1 MVAPIHAPLQ
11 VPSSRAVRLVKQLLL
26 PALAAGALTLL
37 TGCAGLGSILSP
49 YSEKFSCKN
58 RDHGQC
64 IHPERAYADAVA
76 GVPSHSDPTVTHD
89 KAMLKD
95 RAADKGTVRTEAE
108 EVQRTIGPPAK
119 SRSKRGPAPFI
130 SYRDSVYRELQGL
143 IEAPE
148 TPMLR
153 PGRTVRTLI
162 MPYAD
167 RERPDRLYMPRYVY
181 SILERPQWVV
191 GDYLVGSETPASRV
205 PVLGQVKEKPRI
217 DPVLDGE
224 PAPVPA
230 LPEEQRP

>member
-1 MVAPIHAPLQ
+1 MAAPIHDPLQ
-11 VPSSRAVRLVKQLLL
+11 VPSSAAVKLMKKILL
-26 PALAAGALTLL
+26 PLLAAGTLTLL

-76 GVPSHSDPTVTHD
+76 GVPSRSDPAVTHN

-95 RAADKGTVRTEAE
+95 RATDRGMDRIGAE
-108 EVQRTIGPPAK
+108 EVQHASEPHAK
-119 SRSKRGPAPFI
+119 SRGKRGPAPFI

-181 SILERPQWVV
+181 SIIERPQWVV

>member
-1 MVAPIHAPLQ
+1 MSALPWQPARVFRPLA
-11 VPSSRAVRLVKQLLL
+11 VPGL
-26 PALAAGALTLL
+26 ALATLTLL
-37 TGCAGLGSILSP
+37 SGCASLGAMMSP

-64 IHPERAYADAVA
+64 IHPEQAYADAVA
-76 GVPSHSDPTVTHD
+76 GVPSRSDPAVTHD

-95 RAADKGTVRTEAE
+95 KGEPSDSNQSNTGDARP
-108 EVQRTIGPPAK
+108 G
-119 SRSKRGPAPFI
+119 SRKGASPYI

-143 IEAPE
+143 IDAPT

-191 GDYLVGSETPASRV
+191 GDYLIGSDTPAARV
-205 PVLGQVKEKPRI
+205 PVLGQVKDKPHA
-217 DPVLDGE
+217 DPAVDGD
-224 PAPVPA
+224 PAPIPAVPQ
-230 LPEEQRP
+230 EHSR

>member
-1 MVAPIHAPLQ
+1 MLT
-11 VPSSRAVRLVKQLLL
+11 SMSRAGQRRRNPAAARFAARRLAG
-26 PALAAGALTLL
+26 PALAMAALSLL
-37 TGCAGLGSILSP
+37 NGCTTIGSMMSP

-64 IHPERAYADAVA
+64 IHPDRAYADAVA
-76 GVPSHSDPTVTHD
+76 GVPSHSDPAVTHD

-95 RAADKGTVRTEAE
+95 RAKPSKPSEAAE
-108 EVQRTIGPPAK
+108 PEAK
-119 SRSKRGPAPFI
+119 AASKKAAPYL
-130 SYRDSVYRELQGL
+130 SYRDSLYREMQGL

-153 PGRTVRTLI
+153 AGRTVRTLI

-191 GDYLVGSETPASRV
+191 GDYLGGSAAPAARL
-205 PVLGQVKEKPRI
+205 PVLGQVKEKPAG
-217 DPVLDGE
+217 DPAAQGD

-230 LPEEQRP
+230 PPEGQGQ

>member
-1 MVAPIHAPLQ
+1 MPT
-11 VPSSRAVRLVKQLLL
+11 SMSRADVRRRNRGAAPFAARRFPC
-26 PALAAGALTLL
+26 PALAIAALSLL
-37 TGCAGLGSILSP
+37 NGCASIGSMMSP

-64 IHPERAYADAVA
+64 IHPDRAYADAVA
-76 GVPSHSDPTVTHD
+76 GIPSHSDPAVTHD

-95 RAADKGTVRTEAE
+95 RAGTGDATA
-108 EVQRTIGPPAK
+108 PAAPQAK
-119 SRSKRGPAPFI
+119 TQGKKPAPYL
-130 SYRDSVYRELQGL
+130 SYRDSLYREMQGL

-153 PGRTVRTLI
+153 AGRTVRTLI

-191 GDYLVGSETPASRV
+191 GDYLVGSAVPAARL
-205 PVLGQVKEKPRI
+205 PVLGQVKEKPAG
-217 DPVLDGE
+217 DPAAQGD

-230 LPEEQRP
+230 PPEGQDQ